1 MYRCALLNQAAAR
14 KAGTCKHAS
23 RVCQKASL
31 DGFEYCQKHILDDKN
46 APFKNCGYV
55 YPINGKKCVQ
65 PAPKG
70 DRKEGGFC
78 AIHAKKSQLLR
89 QKAGGRH
96 CPPQTIENLLSSLSH
111 YAPSSSAELP
121 GEEESDNNV
130 RYAKNPFV
138 GIDANKVNSC
148 GNRILDYVSES
159 DSDVEPATLENI
171 WKDAD
176 RDSSDAE
183 SIDSQEEDPLK
194 HAGVYT
200 AEEAAGIMREKLIRL
215 KTLYVDQLKR
225 LHHILKEKKRKYHYS
240 LVKEKETLASIHSQ
254 SKTSPKELKLYE
266 KLKALNRFHKHSGLE
281 AVMHHKIKEKRN
293 QAKKIKKF
301 KRSRLLDPTTSE
313 GLFNTAP
320 NSAKCSFSIGGVKC
334 GLKTL
339 PSSKFC
345 RKHILHDPHQV
356 LFRPCGCERAE
367 VVCQEPTLDV
377 FEKASCML
385 HVTLPPLPQLT
396 TEPDKEQPENIADE
410 KTEIKLEPPPEPEP
424 VALSESVAPP
434 EPVALSQPVALSDR
448 VAPSEP
454 VAVKKSIAAP
464 DPVTVPAPE
473 ICVAEI
479 HPAPESDVK
488 LEQASADMKTEEPA
502 AEKETPTTNDVV
514 MDDIMASNVD
524 VVEEVI
530 MSESEAD
537 QSANENVA
545 APPSDSQSA
554 PSEVT

>member
-1 MYRCALLNQAAAR
+1 MYRCVLLNEAAAR
-14 KAGTCKHAS
+14 KPGACKHAS
-23 RVCQKASL
+23 RVCQKPSL
-31 DGFEYCQKHILDDKN
+31 DGFQYCQKHIFDDIN
-46 APFKNCGYV
+46 APFKVCGYV
-55 YPINGKKCVQ
+55 YPINGKKCTQ

-96 CPPQTIENLLSSLSH
+96 CPPQTIENLLSSLAH
-111 YAPSSSAELP
+111 YAPSSSTELP

-130 RYAKNPFV
+130 QCVKNPFV

-159 DSDVEPATLENI
+159 DSDVEPTTLDSV

-183 SIDSQEEDPLK
+183 SIDSHEEDPLK

-200 AEEAAGIMREKLIRL
+200 AEEVAGITREKLIRL
-215 KTLYVDQLKR
+215 KALYVEQLKR
-225 LHHILKEKKRKYHYS
+225 LHHILKEKKRKYHYN
-240 LVKEKETLASIHSQ
+240 LLKEKETLASIHSQ

-293 QAKKIKKF
+293 QAKKMRKF
-301 KRSRLLDPTTSE
+301 KRSRLLDPTSE
-313 GLFNTAP
+313 VTAAP
-320 NSAKCSFSIGGVKC
+320 TVKCTFSIGGVKC

-356 LFRPCGCERAE
+356 LFRQCGCERAE

-385 HVTLPPLPQLT
+385 HVTIPPLPQFNFKGL
-396 TEPDKEQPENIADE
+396 K
-410 KTEIKLEPPPEPEP
+410 
-424 VALSESVAPP
+424 
-434 EPVALSQPVALSDR
+434 
-448 VAPSEP
+448 
-454 VAVKKSIAAP
+454 AVGYKDWA
-464 DPVTVPAPE
+464 
-473 ICVAEI
+473 
-479 HPAPESDVK
+479 H
-488 LEQASADMKTEEPA
+488 L
-502 AEKETPTTNDVV
+502 
-514 MDDIMASNVD
+514 
-524 VVEEVI
+524 
-530 MSESEAD
+530 
-537 QSANENVA
+537 
-545 APPSDSQSA
+545 
-554 PSEVT
+554 